1 MKTHSVE
8 PVIPGILDASVH
20 HTDPAILSN
29 PEVEP
34 AAATA
39 LEVTLP
45 PRRGLHLSTEQALEV
60 TLPLRRDL
68 RRSTERYDCSMG
80 EPVEVTK
87 PPEFEASPGTADKR
101 SFRSRR
107 LTKEADDDDET
118 KSPPKTAARVEP
130 DQGGSHRGGSILSR
144 TLSALHV
151 TSSGTKLPANRLA
164 EPRMLCA
171 VEFDDLSD
179 AEVAHGPDWNLAN
192 GLDSSNVAMLSCHGA
207 EPARRPGTTMSNK
220 INQDCACAGIGGQ
233 SDSALFCVYDGH
245 GKFGREVSQFAMARM
260 YEHLARKN
268 AELLRRRPMSA
279 LATSFAE
286 VEEELRMSSHVD
298 SSESG
303 ACACVAY
310 LHNRM
315 LWVAGAGDTRT
326 VLGTCCDGVLAA
338 VALSTDHKASV
349 PSEVARIQAAGG
361 YIKAAS
367 SSTGPARVYM
377 DAQMTEGRPGL
388 TPSRSL
394 GDSDAIACGI
404 VATPEIIRHE
414 LSANDRFL
422 IMASDGVWEFISS
435 SEAVEIVDAFYTH
448 GKPVAEACSHLIA
461 TAARAWLEVEGDYR
475 DDITACI
482 VWLQPVADG
491 LQKAAEDEEGGM
503 GA

>member
-1 MKTHSVE
+1 MWRRPLKTHSVE
-8 PVIPGILDASVH
+8 PVIPGILDASVY

-45 PRRGLHLSTEQALEV
+45 PRRELHLSTQTDTLE
-60 TLPLRRDL
+60 LLRRDL

-80 EPVEVTK
+80 G

-118 KSPPKTAARVEP
+118 KSPPKTAARVEEHKP
-130 DQGGSHRGGSILSR
+130 DHKGGSILSR

-151 TSSGTKLPANRLA
+151 TSSGTKLPANRLP
-164 EPRMLCA
+164 EHGMLCA

-179 AEVAHGPDWNLAN
+179 TEVAHGLDWNLAH

-207 EPARRPGTTMSNK
+207 EPARRPGAAMSNK

-245 GKFGREVSQFAMARM
+245 GKFGREVSQFAMTQM
-260 YEHLARKN
+260 YEHLARTN

-286 VEEELRMSSHVD
+286 VEEELRTSPHVD